1 MMKSRCRE
9 NRKRKGKRERE
20 NARRERRCAQE
31 GRKREE
37 KEIKRGDGERKR
49 FQPDSTH
56 HGEPPSF
63 LAPLPFHRHGA
74 YIHTDTQTYPH
85 TRFFG
90 MNQIIG

>member
-1 MMKSRCRE
+1 MRE
-9 NRKRKGKRERE
+9 ERE
-20 NARRERRCAQE
+20 DA
-31 GRKREE
+31 RKREE
-37 KEIKRGDGERKR
+37 KGKKKRLRGGDGERKR

-74 YIHTDTQTYPH
+74 YIHTDTQTYTH